1 MQEFQ
6 AVHPV
11 LAKAR
16 MKRKEMKKSAKTQ
29 SKEEESEV
37 CVCVCVCVCV
47 RALSSESCVARSRRV
62 DLVMRAVRRRTRK
75 RREQCG
81 GRWPG

>member
-37 CVCVCVCVCV
+37 CVCVCV
-47 RALSSESCVARSRRV
+47 LSSESCVARSRRV